1 MNSGLI
7 SGPVQA
13 AKNGRW
19 RKWELTNSVRSV
31 ELVGVVTSTPESI
44 SRIVPIPSYVTAVRV
59 SATAPGL
66 YSNASVATSG
76 PACKNVILPILG
88 GRQFLVS
95 MDELGIWFGVL
106 LHAQET
112 SVSAAASQ
120 FDVGVRLVSIA
131 GGTNQVLIYKRG
143 AAISSVTGTAAP
155 LVRSMF
161 GGTFVTGFTASTT
174 AGTANLLNPQ
184 IRSLNSSGQQ
194 PSMLFGGPLAD
205 ISGNV
210 PTALPG
216 AAYAGF
222 NPDTYQCS
230 PAYICVEWME

>member
-31 ELVGVVTSTPESI
+31 DLVGAVTSTSESI

-59 SATAPGL
+59 SATGPGAYL
-66 YSNASVATSG
+66 NASNSSSG
-76 PACKNVILPILG
+76 AACKNVIFSILG
-88 GRQFLVS
+88 GRRFLVA
-95 MDELGIWFGVL
+95 MDEFGIWFGVL

-120 FDVGVRLVSIA
+120 FDVGVRLSSTT
-131 GGTNQVLIYKRG
+131 GTSVVNIYKRG
-143 AAISSVTGTAAP
+143 AAISGVTGTADP

-161 GGTFVTGFTASTT
+161 GGTFVTGFTHGATT
-174 AGTANLLNPQ
+174 GAANPLNPQ
-184 IRSLNSSGQQ
+184 VRALNSSGQQ

-210 PTALPG
+210 STALPG

-222 NPDTYQCS
+222 DPNTYQCS